1 MSRLPLAGIKV
12 VDLTAALSG
21 PFCTQILADFG
32 AEVIKIEPPEIGDF
46 MRAYGPPY
54 VNGESPYFMLSNR
67 NKRSITLNL
76 KSAEGIEALHRMVKE
91 ADVVVENYRPD
102 VKYKLKIDYESLKR
116 INPTIICA
124 SISGFGQSGPYAKKA
139 GFDPIA
145 QGMSGLMSVTGYPDG
160 EPTKVGV
167 AIGDNLG
174 GMYTLIGIL
183 LALYERK
190 ESGQG
195 QRVESSL
202 LEALVSVLGMQAS
215 LYFTTGRQPE
225 RVGNMHPMTA
235 PYGAFMTQNGY
246 INIAAA
252 NQSMWERLC
261 QGLDCEELISDER
274 FLTVGDR
281 VTNRHSLSEE
291 LELRLKKKTSQEW
304 SGILDGVG
312 VANGPILNLP
322 DVFADP
328 QVLHQEMLQEIEH
341 PKCGLTKQIGI
352 PVKMSRTPGSI
363 RSAAPLLG
371 QHTEEILAELGYG
384 TEEIKQMKAQKVI

>member
-1 MSRLPLAGIKV
+1 MSRLPLAGVKV

-32 AEVIKIEPPEIGDF
+32 AEVNKIEPPKTGDF

-54 VNGESPYFMLSNR
+54 VNGESPYFLLSNR

-76 KSAEGIEALHRMVKE
+76 KSEKGIEVFHRMVKE
-91 ADVVVENYRPD
+91 ADVLVENYRPD
-102 VKYKLKIDYESLKR
+102 VKYKLKIDYDSLKE
-116 INPTIICA
+116 INPTLIYA
-124 SISGFGQSGPYAKKA
+124 SISGFGQTGPYAKKA

-160 EPTKVGV
+160 GPTKVGV

-174 GMYTLIGIL
+174 GLYTLVGIL
-183 LALYERK
+183 LALYDRQN
-190 ESGQG
+190 SGQG
-195 QRVESSL
+195 QMVESSL

-235 PYGAFMTQNGY
+235 PYGAFMTKDGY
-246 INIAAA
+246 INIGAA
-252 NQSMWERLC
+252 NQAMWERLC
-261 QGLDCEELISDER
+261 KGLDLEELISDGR
-274 FLTVGDR
+274 FLTVADR
-281 VTNRHSLSEE
+281 VTNRHSLSQE
-291 LELRLKKKTSQEW
+291 LELKLREKTTQEW
-304 SGILDGVG
+304 SRILDGVG

-328 QVLHQEMLQEIEH
+328 QVLHQEMLQEVEH

-352 PVKMSRTPGSI
+352 PTKMSRTPGSI
-363 RSAAPLLG
+363 RTAAPLLG
-371 QHTEEILAELGYG
+371 QHTEEILTELGYSAD
-384 TEEIKQMKAQKVI
+384 EIEQMKENKVC

>member
-1 MSRLPLAGIKV
+1 MSSLPLEGVKV

-32 AEVIKIEPPEIGDF
+32 AEVNKIEPPRTGDF
-46 MRAYGPPY
+46 LRAYGPPY
-54 VNGESPYFMLSNR
+54 VNGESPYFLLSNR

-76 KSAEGIEALHRMVKE
+76 KSEKGIEVLHKLVSR

-102 VKYKLKIDYESLKR
+102 VKYKLKIDYDSLKK
-116 INPTIICA
+116 INPGLIYA
-124 SISGFGQSGPYAKKA
+124 SISGFGQTGPYAKKA

-145 QGMSGLMSVTGYPDG
+145 QGMSGLMSVTGYPEGD
-160 EPTKVGV
+160 PTKVGV

-190 ESGQG
+190 SSGQG

-202 LEALVSVLGMQAS
+202 LEALISVLGMQAS

-235 PYGAFMTQNGY
+235 PYGAFMTKDGY
-246 INIAAA
+246 INIGAA

-261 QGLDCEELISDER
+261 RGLDCEELISDDR

-281 VTNRHSLSEE
+281 VTNRHSLSDE
-291 LELRLKKKTSQEW
+291 LELKLKEKTSREW
-304 SGILDGVG
+304 GPILDEVG
-312 VANGPILNLP
+312 VANGPILDIP
-322 DVFADP
+322 DVFSDP

-341 PKCGLTKQIGI
+341 PKCGRIKQIGI
-352 PVKMSRTPGSI
+352 PVKMSRTQGSI
-363 RSAAPLLG
+363 RTAAPVLG
-371 QHTEEILAELGYG
+371 QHTEEILTELGYSG
-384 TEEIKQMKAQKVI
+384 AEVEQMKESKVL